1 MSYIHEY
8 NEFLSAIKKIKNPV
22 LVIINNESKIISTE
36 ANQIYNKYFVKDDI
50 FISKS
55 NLKREKVSVIINHC
69 KRLGYNYKRPNSN
82 KNVKKIDLV
91 NNLFK
96 TFENIKTIN

>member
-1 MSYIHEY
+1 M
-8 NEFLSAIKKIKNPV
+8 
-22 LVIINNESKIISTE
+22 VIINNESKIISTDE

-55 NLKREKVSVIINHC
+55 NFKREKVSVIINHC

-82 KNVKKIDLV
+82 KNVKKKDLV